1 MQTTEVAIK
10 PVVKIALKT
19 DSELLDE
26 VVVTGYGTFKKS
38 TFTGAASTMSTDK
51 LQDVPTMS
59 VENKLAGSIPG
70 VQITSYSGAPGATT
84 SVRIRGMGSMN
95 AGNDPLYVIDG
106 TPVQSGNI
114 SAFNTPD
121 TGDGYNSTG
130 TNVLATL
137 NSNDIESIT
146 VIKDAAAASLYGSR
160 AANGVIVI
168 TTKKG
173 SAGKTQFN
181 FRSDW
186 GFSNIAVNY
195 RPTLKGDDR
204 RELIKFG
211 LKNYYMDEEGMTADQ
226 AAIALEDDIDAFAA
240 KPANGWT
247 DWKDILFKNGSH
259 QNYEVSAQGGS
270 EKTRFYTSL
279 AYAKQEGITER
290 SGLERMTG
298 TANFSHETG
307 RIKID
312 ASTLFSRIHQNM
324 TNEGTS
330 FASPI
335 MNAFWTASPSV
346 TPYNEDGTFSSN
358 FPLTRGA
365 NPVETRTYNFD
376 RSDIT
381 RSFNTLGATI
391 RLWDELKLREKL
403 SYDFTSSTESVW
415 WDPRSNDGR
424 SSNGVFQRYNRELNT
439 LNTQTQ
445 LTYIKTF
452 AQKHNVDVLLGFETE
467 DFTDSYTFS
476 HGSQYPGYKY
486 EIANAGETSSD
497 SNRDKYRLTSF
508 LGRFNYN
515 FDNKYYAGVSYRRDG
530 SSRLARE
537 NRWGDF
543 WSVSG
548 SWRFMQES
556 FLESVKGVVTD
567 GKIRASYGV
576 NGTQPSTYYS
586 YMQNM
591 YRAGQIYNGQSGMG
605 VIGIGNP
612 DLKWEKNK
620 AFNLGLDLTF
630 WDRLSLTFD
639 YYTRKTSDLLMNKR
653 ISYVPGYYDPISFDP
668 TTLQNVGSLKNQG
681 VEFSLSSTNI
691 QTQDLMWTTTFN
703 IGHNK
708 NKLVKLDGVQSD
720 EIDEALI
727 HRVGEPYYSY
737 YMFEYAGVDPQ
748 TGNEMYYKND
758 GSGETTTQV
767 NEVRKVIVGHH
778 DPKVE
783 GGFTNFM
790 KWKFIDFNFT
800 LTYSIG
806 GEALDYATWLHD
818 NGGDYTSFGATPSY
832 YKLEDMWKQPGDNA
846 KLPKFKYGNTRVLSS
861 RWLMP
866 TDYLRLKNLSWGL
879 SAPKNWL
886 SKTGLSKARVYFS
899 ANNLLTWKSKDLLV
913 DPEMPID
920 GLCTF
925 EMPALRTYTF
935 GLEIGF

>member
-605 VIGIGNP
+605 VIGIGNL

-783 GGFTNFM
+783 GGLTNFM

-866 TDYLRLKNLSWGL
+866 TDYLRLKNLSLGL